1 MKAMLVFMGI
11 LCPTLA
17 WANPTANHYRCVGEN
32 TAATVYLRPG
42 SLAPVMSVINLGLGG
57 SETHE
62 ETLDNVVADHGAMG
76 LLIEGRFAAI
86 ADAKLTFTLIVPA
99 VVIKDHDVK
108 GVEGMLV
115 RSFAGTMPPPEH
127 MIIPGPVQDNEFRPV
142 TCVASIVR

>member
-1 MKAMLVFMGI
+1 MKAMLVI
-11 LCPTLA
+11 LGVFCPVAA
-17 WANPTANHYRCVGEN
+17 WANPTANVYRCVGEN
-32 TAATVYLRPG
+32 TAAHVYLRPG
-42 SLAPVMSVINLGLGG
+42 NLSPVMSVVNLGLGG

-62 ETLDNVVADHGAMG
+62 ESLDHVVADHGAMG

-99 VVIKDHDVK
+99 VVVKDQDVT

-127 MIIPGPVQDNEFRPV
+127 MVIPGPVQDNEFRPV